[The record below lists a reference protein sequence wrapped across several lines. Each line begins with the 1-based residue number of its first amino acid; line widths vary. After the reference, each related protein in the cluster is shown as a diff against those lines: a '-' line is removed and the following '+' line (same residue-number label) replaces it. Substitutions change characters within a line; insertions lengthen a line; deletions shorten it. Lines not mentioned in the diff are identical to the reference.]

1 MSDDLFNDKDIAAL
15 VGLQLQEPAAETDLA
30 VASPTVEGNGASPLT
45 QDAVPNEPALTS
57 PDASDPPDTPEALL
71 DPEDLAELTVRAK
84 RSQSLAANPF
94 AKLGVVAAGTGLVV
108 LILAVLTMQVMNS
121 EGAKHPEKTAKA
133 AAPSVEQSK
142 EKDDRGE
149 LLTDLALGRQ
159 QQALE
164 ALAAESETPS
174 VPASPPPEASVPV
187 PQPLPA
193 PPPPVIVPS
202 SQPAPSP
209 APAVQEEPVDPMEH
223 WIALAQLGSYGT
235 GTASSP
241 LAEAVNEAE
250 AVDEAAD
257 LQGVSASEMAEQLAA
272 DAAPVRLASLSAQ
285 SHLQREEAAILS
297 GRPIRSTTVATGT
310 TAQAVL
316 QSPLIWSESIQAEP
330 LQLVVQLTEP
340 LLASQGEV
348 WLPAGTAL
356 VVQVRSLD
364 DSGLAYLSATAV
376 VQDDGQEYPLPQGA
390 IAIRAANGKPLMA
403 RKFGG
408 GSTTRADLT
417 NALLSGIS
425 RAAELL
431 NQPESSSSVTAFGST
446 SVTQT
451 NRDADVLAGVLE
463 GTFSDLRSQIA
474 ERQQT
479 ALQSLNAR
487 PTIWYLKSGT
497 QVEIFVNRAVEV
509 DR

>member
-15 VGLQLQEPAAETDLA
+15 VGLQLQEPAADPDFAAAL
-30 VASPTVEGNGASPLT
+30 PTVEGHGSSPLT

-71 DPEDLAELTVRAK
+71 DPEDLAELVVRAK

-133 AAPSVEQSK
+133 AAPSIEQSK

-164 ALAAESETPS
+164 ALAAESETPP
-174 VPASPPPEASVPV
+174 VPAPSPPETSTPV
-187 PQPLPA
+187 HQPLPA
-193 PPPPVIVPS
+193 PPPPVIIPS
-202 SQPAPSP
+202 SQPSPSP

-235 GTASSP
+235 GIASSS
-241 LAEAVNEAE
+241 EDET
-250 AVDEAAD
+250 VDEAAD
-257 LQGVSASEMAEQLAA
+257 LQGVSEPEMAEQLAA
-272 DAAPVRLASLSAQ
+272 DAAPVRLASLSDQ
-285 SHLQREEAAILS
+285 SRLQREEAAILS

-316 QSPLIWSESIQAEP
+316 QSSLIWSESIQSEP

-348 WLPAGTAL
+348 WLPAGTVL

-390 IAIRAANGKPLMA
+390 IALRAANGKPLMA

-451 NRDADVLAGVLE
+451 NRDTDVLAGVLE
-463 GTFSDLRSQIA
+463 GTFSDLRTQIA

>member
-30 VASPTVEGNGASPLT
+30 VASPTVEGHGASPLT

-71 DPEDLAELTVRAK
+71 DPEDLAELVVRAK

-133 AAPSVEQSK
+133 AAPSIEQSK

-164 ALAAESETPS
+164 ALAAESETPP
-174 VPASPPPEASVPV
+174 VPAPSPPETSTPV
-187 PQPLPA
+187 HQPLPA
-193 PPPPVIVPS
+193 PPPPVIIPS
-202 SQPAPSP
+202 SQPSPSP

-235 GTASSP
+235 GIASSS
-241 LAEAVNEAE
+241 EDET
-250 AVDEAAD
+250 VDEAAD
-257 LQGVSASEMAEQLAA
+257 LQGVSEPEMAEQLAA
-272 DAAPVRLASLSAQ
+272 DAAPVRLASLSDQ
-285 SHLQREEAAILS
+285 SRLQREEAAILS

-316 QSPLIWSESIQAEP
+316 QSSLIWSESIQSEP

-348 WLPAGTAL
+348 WLPAGTVL

-390 IAIRAANGKPLMA
+390 IALRAANGKPLMA

-451 NRDADVLAGVLE
+451 NRDTDVLAGVLE
-463 GTFSDLRSQIA
+463 GTFSDLRTQIA

>member
-15 VGLQLQEPAAETDLA
+15 VGLQLQEPAIDPDLIA
-30 VASPTVEGNGASPLT
+30 RSVTEDNGASPAT
-45 QDAVPNEPALTS
+45 QDAVSNDPAL
-57 PDASDPPDTPEALL
+57 ASEEASNPPDTPEALL
-71 DPEDLAELTVRAK
+71 DPEDLAELAVRAK

-121 EGAKHPEKTAKA
+121 EGANQPEKTAKA
-133 AAPSVEQSK
+133 AAPSVEQSQ

-164 ALAAESETPS
+164 ALAAKSETPS
-174 VPASPPPEASVPV
+174 VPAFPPPEASAPA

-202 SQPAPSP
+202 SQPSPSP
-209 APAVQEEPVDPMEH
+209 APPVQEEPVDPMEH

-235 GTASSP
+235 STLSSSGD
-241 LAEAVNEAE
+241 EALNDAE

-257 LQGVSASEMAEQLAA
+257 PSVALEPEIAEQLAA

-285 SHLQREEAAILS
+285 SRLQREEAAILS

-310 TAQAVL
+310 TTQAVL
-316 QSPLIWSESIQAEP
+316 QSPLIWSESIQSEP

-348 WLPAGTAL
+348 WLPAGTVL

-390 IAIRAANGKPLMA
+390 IALRAANGKPLMA

-408 GSTTRADLT
+408 VSTTRADLT

-451 NRDADVLAGVLE
+451 NQDANVLAGVLE
-463 GTFSDLRSQIA
+463 GTFSDLRTQIA

-479 ALQSLNAR
+479 ALQSLDAR